1 MTAKRG
7 LRKAGSAAPR
17 RRTKAPPEA
26 IVVSKEE
33 QRHLIEDIA
42 YFHAEHYRHIEPGQ
56 CREQD
61 RRDAEAQIKASIKRR
76 RGP

>member
-1 MTAKRG
+1 MTAKHG
-7 LRKAGSAAPR
+7 PRKTVSAAETRPA
-17 RRTKAPPEA
+17 KAPPEA

-33 QRHLIEDIA
+33 ERHLIEDVA

-61 RRDAEAQIKASIKRR
+61 RRDAEAQIKAVIKRR

>member
-7 LRKAGSAAPR
+7 LRKAGGAAPR
-17 RRTKAPPEA
+17 RRTALPEA

-42 YFHAEHYRHIEPGQ
+42 YFHAEHYRHSKPGQ

-61 RRDAEAQIKASIKRR
+61 RRDAEAQIKAVIKRR